1 MLNAIALNISP
12 SPTISGMKAVRAGI
26 DSASTVPFRNPTQM
40 KSKKVTLPVMMM
52 IAITSVATPFSACD
66 QSSSGFLRTRSAS
79 TPPMREKNICG
90 AVKAKVTKA
99 RIDGGDGHLVHQPA
113 LRHELHVHGRRRS
126 RLDRSTAAGS
136 RGS

>member
-1 MLNAIALNISP
+1 
-12 SPTISGMKAVRAGI
+12 
-26 DSASTVPFRNPTQM
+26 M

-52 IAITSVATPFSACD
+52 TAITRVATPFSACD

-99 RIDGGDGHLVHQPA
+99 RFMVETVISYTSQPCA
-113 LRHELHVHGRRRS
+113 TSCMFMAKAEP
-126 RLDRSTAAGS
+126 A
-136 RGS
+136 